1 MKPCADEAV
10 VLIHGIW
17 MTGLEMRWL
26 GNRLRACGFTPHYY
40 HYTSLSLTPTEGAA
54 ELNTYIRDLRCRRVH
69 ILAHS
74 LGGIVTLHLFRD
86 FPDQPPGRV
95 LLLGSPVLGSGVARV
110 VATSSWM
117 RPFLGRNAEGGLTD
131 PAPAWSGGRDIGTIA
146 GTDGLGVGKLLG
158 GLSEENDG
166 TVSVVETRLAGVT
179 DSCLLD
185 VSHMGMLLSSRVA
198 DKACSFLHHGRF
210 DPGRGQGVE

>member
-1 MKPCADEAV
+1 MKPCTDEAV

-17 MTGLEMRWL
+17 MTGLEMHWL
-26 GNRLRACGFTPHYY
+26 GIRLRACGFTPCYY
-40 HYTSLSLTPTEGAA
+40 HYASLSVTATEGAA
-54 ELNTYIRDLRCRRVH
+54 ELNTYIRDLGCRRVH

-95 LLLGSPVLGSGVARV
+95 LLLGSPVLGSGVARII
-110 VATSSWM
+110 ATRSWT

-131 PAPAWSGGRDIGTIA
+131 PAPAWSGSRDIGTIA
-146 GTDGLGVGKLLG
+146 GIGGLGVGKLLG

-166 TVSVVETRLAGVT
+166 TVSVVETRLAGAT

-210 DPGRGQGVE
+210 DPGLGQGVE